1 LIQTTSIYQS
11 WCGKAFENV
20 CLKHIVQI
28 KKALQIGAVQSTE
41 SAWSHHG
48 TKEEDGA
55 QIELLMDRADQTI
68 DLCEIK
74 FSTKP
79 FVINKK
85 YATELRRKKD
95 VFRQHANTRKTIL
108 MVFITTY
115 GLTKNKY
122 AEELA
127 DDEISMNG
135 LFI

>member
-1 LIQTTSIYQS
+1 MQTTPGYQS

-28 KKALQIGAVQSTE
+28 KKTLQIGAVQTSE

-48 TKEEDGA
+48 IKEEDGA
-55 QIELLMDRADQTI
+55 QIDLLIDRADQVI
-68 DLCEIK
+68 NICEIK

-85 YATELRRKKD
+85 YANELRRKKD

-122 AEELA
+122 AEEFA
-127 DDEISMNG
+127 DEEISMNG
-135 LFI
+135 LFL